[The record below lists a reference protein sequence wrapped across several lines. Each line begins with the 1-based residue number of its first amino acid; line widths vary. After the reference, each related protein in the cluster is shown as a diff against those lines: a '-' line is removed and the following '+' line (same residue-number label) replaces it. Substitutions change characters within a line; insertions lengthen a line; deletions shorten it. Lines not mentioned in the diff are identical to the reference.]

1 MTLHKTS
8 MRFSYFKLIVIGIL
22 AVLSMLFSSYFLYQY
37 AQGQTRETLKRSLT
51 FFTYLRE
58 MLKQP
63 TLGVNDDYHDNKLI
77 LINKM
82 QRINPNISFSDAP
95 KYNDQIE
102 LTNNKPQLLLS
113 NMQNRVLGDSYSI
126 YLPNMAQWLNIK
138 SNRSAYFFILI
149 IIILQLLLLCFLIY
163 YAYSSIKLLRPWL
176 RLNELSNQLM
186 IGGTDDVS
194 MVTSGPKLI
203 RLSSG
208 MMAKM
213 IEKLKQSNDER
224 NITLKAL
231 THDLRTP
238 LAKLQLLAERVDNEK
253 LEQSISHE
261 VGALND
267 YLTHILNYMQRSFS
281 LEKVTDI
288 NLDNLLSQ
296 LVDEYENVHA
306 KVSLTS
312 ISPHSPK
319 MIKGQP
325 KLLASA
331 FKNII
336 NNALKY
342 AGDCDI
348 AIRSNKSQTI
358 VEFIDHG
365 DQLSDE
371 ALRLMATPFFRAD
384 PARTAKVKGS
394 GLGLSITKA
403 ILFNHNA
410 KVQFIR
416 ADKDIGLC
424 VRVVFQ

>member
-1 MTLHKTS
+1 
-8 MRFSYFKLIVIGIL
+8 
-22 AVLSMLFSSYFLYQY
+22 MLFSSYFLYQY
-37 AQGQTRETLKRSLT
+37 AQGQTRETVQRSLT
-51 FFTYLRE
+51 LFTYLRE

-63 TLGVNDDYHDNKLI
+63 TLSVNDDYHDNKLI

-82 QRINPNISFSDAP
+82 QRINPNISFSDQP

-102 LTNNKPQLLLS
+102 LTNEPQLPLS
-113 NMQNRVLGDSYSI
+113 HMQNRVLGDSYSI

-186 IGGTDDVS
+186 IGGTGDVS

-238 LAKLQLLAERVDNEK
+238 LAKLQLLAERVENEK

-296 LVDEYENVHA
+296 LVDEYKNVHA
-306 KVSLTS
+306 KVTLIKMPSYS
-312 ISPHSPK
+312 SQ

-371 ALRLMATPFFRAD
+371 TLRLMATPFFRAD

-410 KVQFIR
+410 KVQFTR
-416 ADKDIGLC
+416 ANKDIGLC